1 MSKNLI
7 LVTSISESKI
17 VLTIIII
24 FNQKPKK
31 ITFSTPSLLVCFF
44 FLIPLSS
51 VWHRPYTGLLGGR
64 LVVLDLWETFSAPPS
79 ACPKRHTPPP
89 PPSPPPPRAA
99 PSPPRLPSSQPR
111 PFRCSRTLSV
121 FQCHRLGRSL
131 PPKHTPTPWLKWN
144 PRNTMGGDLMR
155 FRFHR
160 LPFLLALL
168 PSFFSVCLS
177 LGI

>member
-89 PPSPPPPRAA
+89 PPSPPPPQAA

-121 FQCHRLGRSL
+121 FQVSSAWEVSA
-131 PPKHTPTPWLKWN
+131 PQTYPNPVAQVESQKHN
-144 PRNTMGGDLMR
+144 G
-155 FRFHR
+155 
-160 LPFLLALL
+160 
-168 PSFFSVCLS
+168 
-177 LGI
+177 